1 MGRVLKWIDATGRY
15 LVASTFDSVTTGRY
29 IEIHR
34 TCTGTQGTLYV
45 IVRECPILWL
55 VEWWWW
61 WWWMRTHHMYCNYGG
76 VYEECTH
83 TTLSQCLVFEN
94 KFNNDNIVLSG

>member
-1 MGRVLKWIDATGRY
+1 MLHRY
-15 LVASTFDSVTTGRY
+15 LVASTFDSLTTGRY

-55 VEWWWW
+55 VA
-61 WWWMRTHHMYCNYGG
+61 CGCG
-76 VYEECTH
+76 VVDAH
-83 TTLSQCLVFEN
+83 SPQ
-94 KFNNDNIVLSG
+94 VL

>member
-1 MGRVLKWIDATGRY
+1 MLHRY
-15 LVASTFDSVTTGRY
+15 LVASTFDSLTTGRY

-55 VEWWWW
+55 VEWWW